1 MGYLSAPVLLA
12 AEGNLPFLSIDTG
25 TILFTL
31 INLLILFFGLK
42 HFLFKPVNEVLEK
55 RQQAVDQS
63 LKEAEEAKAL
73 AEASQAEYAEKL
85 AAAKEE
91 SAEMMRKATRR
102 AQQRSD
108 EIIAAAKADAVVI
121 RQQNEQELEREKR
134 RAESQL
140 RSEVSGLAVMVA
152 EKVVGREINQADHE
166 RLIDEFIDSVGDA
179 Q

>member
-1 MGYLSAPVLLA
+1 MGYISAPVLAA

-42 HFLFKPVNEVLEK
+42 HFLFKPVNEVLAK
-55 RQQAVDQS
+55 RQSAVDQS
-63 LKEAEEAKAL
+63 LKDAEEAKANS
-73 AEASQAEYAEKL
+73 EAAKAEYEQKL

-91 SAEMMRKATRR
+91 SAEMLRKATRK

-108 EIIAAAKADAVVI
+108 EIVAAAKADAAAI
-121 RQQNEQELEREKR
+121 MQQNEQELEREKR

-140 RSEVSGLAVMVA
+140 RGEVSGLAVLVA
-152 EKVVGREINQADHE
+152 EKVVGREISQADHE
-166 RLIDEFIDSVGDA
+166 RLINEFIDSVGDA
-179 Q
+179 K

>member
-1 MGYLSAPVLLA
+1 MGYFSAPVLTA
-12 AEGNLPFLSIDTG
+12 DINLPFFSIDTG

-42 HFLFKPVNEVLEK
+42 HFLFKPVNAVLEK
-55 RQQAVDQS
+55 RQEAVDRS
-63 LKEAEEAKAL
+63 LKEAEAAKAQ
-73 AEASQAEYAEKL
+73 AEASQAEYEQKL

-91 SAEMMRKATRR
+91 SAEMLRNATRK

-108 EIIAAAKADAVVI
+108 EIVAAAKADAAAI
-121 RQQNEQELEREKR
+121 MQQNEQELEREKR

-140 RSEVSGLAVMVA
+140 RGEVSGLAVLVA

-166 RLIDEFIDSVGDA
+166 RLINEFIDSVGDA
-179 Q
+179 K